1 MKFLVVQCVL
11 ECVPNCYM
19 TQEMCKKAVDIYFSI
34 LMLVSN
40 CYKILK
46 ISEKVNFKEP
56 FMLKYCLDK
65 CKSQEMFKEAVNTF
79 STNMFRIGLL
89 RIKCLKNF
97 MILFSL
103 MMI

>member
-1 MKFLVVQCVL
+1 MVVQCVL
-11 ECVPNCYM
+11 EYLPNCYM
-19 TQEMCKKAVDIYFSI
+19 TQEMCKKVVDTYFSI
-34 LMLVSN
+34 LMHVSN

-79 STNMFRIGLL
+79 STKMYRIGLL
-89 RIKCLKNF
+89 LIKCLKNF